1 MGVDVEVNMGWDFC
15 KKVATQKAR
24 HLPGNGCLVNERNQR
39 IIEHDGTLPGK
50 LGQQVQQQ
58 VVFLNMDIM

>member
-1 MGVDVEVNMGWDFC
+1 MEVNMGWDFC

-50 LGQQVQQQ
+50 LGQQVQQH